1 MPLGP
6 PKSAPVRPPTPSLCE
21 IIGLDS
27 CGPLRQLT
35 SEGECRFFTCC
46 KPIPVDNLPVHLRC
60 YHGVQNQEML
70 EFHVERAKD
79 SSWADRA

>member
-1 MPLGP
+1 
-6 PKSAPVRPPTPSLCE
+6 
-21 IIGLDS
+21 
-27 CGPLRQLT
+27 
-35 SEGECRFFTCC
+35 
-46 KPIPVDNLPVHLRC
+46 VHLRC